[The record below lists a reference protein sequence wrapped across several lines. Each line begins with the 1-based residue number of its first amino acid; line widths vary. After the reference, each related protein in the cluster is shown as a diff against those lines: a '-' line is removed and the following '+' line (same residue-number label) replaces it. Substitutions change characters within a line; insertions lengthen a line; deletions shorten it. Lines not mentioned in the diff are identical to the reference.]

1 MTSIENAEPGLL
13 ETHAF
18 HLGGLVGN
26 LQSLEIMIRFHLSA
40 LPSARPIGVG
50 YGIDVFSFPVGT
62 TLDESDLTSYE
73 SLGELID
80 RYNSH
85 AVAEQTPILDRT
97 LVRLRDAIAHGRVSA
112 VAPSD
117 ELRLIKF
124 GPARKGKV
132 RIEFNEMM
140 TSAWLIEQKQRV
152 FRAIQIV
159 CAHMP
164 PELTAPK
171 SSP

>member
-1 MTSIENAEPGLL
+1 MTSMEDAKPGLL
-13 ETHAF
+13 ETHAL

-40 LPSARPIGVG
+40 LPSARPTGVG
-50 YGIDVFSFPVGT
+50 YGIDLFSFPVGT

-73 SLGELID
+73 SLGDLID

-85 AVAEQTPILDRT
+85 AAADQRPILDRT
-97 LVRLRDAIAHGRVSA
+97 LVKLRDAIAHGRASA
-112 VAPSD
+112 VAPSA

-124 GPARKGKV
+124 GPARKGRV

-164 PELTAPK
+164 SEQPTPK